1 MFPNYYDL
9 SFLLGYN
16 YVNKQFK
23 IEGNH
28 KIDIFSMSPTPFIKY
43 MPSLFDSLLAIDR
56 IKMPGILHP
65 SRFLMNLIKREDK
78 RSGSCLI
85 CNSHFP
91 KIVFH
96 MKNQHKMSQDDVD
109 KFYSIVG
116 ENSIYYMP
124 EEISQ
129 IEFPG
134 KKQIEYIYNYNSKE
148 LSNNQVK
155 GYYLIGE
162 ISIGSSLS
170 FVCGECG
177 EIVHASKI
185 KSHKMKHYNE
195 PMFCCKFCVG
205 RFPIKKKRKH
215 LKKCSVKFQD

>member
-1 MFPNYYDL
+1 MLANYYDL
-9 SFLLGYN
+9 SFLLGYS
-16 YVNKQFK
+16 YVNKQFT

-28 KIDIFSMSPTPFIKY
+28 QIDIFSMSPTPFIKIL
-43 MPSLFDSLLAIDR
+43 PALVDSLLAIDR
-56 IKMPGILHP
+56 TKMPSILHP

-78 RSGSCLI
+78 RSGCCLI
-85 CNSHFP
+85 CNNHFP

-96 MKNQHKMSQDDVD
+96 MKNLHKMSRENVD
-109 KFYSIVG
+109 KFYSIIG

-129 IEFPG
+129 VEFSR
-134 KKQIEYIYNYNSKE
+134 KKQIEYIYNFNSEE
-148 LSNNQVK
+148 LSYNQVK

-162 ISIGSSLS
+162 ISAGLTPS

-177 EIVHASKI
+177 EIVHGSKV
-185 KSHKMKHYNE
+185 KRHKMKHKNE
-195 PMFCCKFCVG
+195 VIFSCQLCGG

-215 LKKCSVKFQD
+215 MKKCSVKIQD